1 MCKKLLV
8 SFIIFMFVLVPFQVQ
23 AQELEGQV
31 TALSL
36 NEKAPF
42 SGVLLDPIAAAK
54 MIVSQKYLRAEIELE
69 LRKEFQKELSDKRLS
84 FDLLKVDYDSLKKIY
99 EETLLIKNEQINDL
113 SIFLEKEISNDNN
126 HWFTFGGMIAGIVL
140 SVAVFYA
147 SVEIAK

>member
-1 MCKKLLV
+1 MCKRFLV
-8 SFIIFMFVLVPFQVQ
+8 SFIIFMFVLVPIQVQ

-42 SGVLLDPIAAAK
+42 SGVLLDPIAASK
-54 MIVSQKYLRAEIELE
+54 MIVNQKYLRAEIELE

>member
-8 SFIIFMFVLVPFQVQ
+8 SFIIFMFVLVPIQVQ

-54 MIVSQKYLRAEIELE
+54 MIVNQKYLRAEIELE

>member
-8 SFIIFMFVLVPFQVQ
+8 SFIIFMFVLVPIQVQ

-54 MIVSQKYLRAEIELE
+54 MIVNQKYLRAEIELE
-69 LRKEFQKELSDKRLS
+69 LRKEFQKELSGKRLS
-84 FDLLKVDYDSLKKIY
+84 FDLLKVDYVSLKKIH

-126 HWFTFGGMIAGIVL
+126 HWFAFGGMMAGIVL

-147 SVEIAK
+147 SVEIVK

>member
-1 MCKKLLV
+1 MCKRFLV
-8 SFIIFMFVLVPFQVQ
+8 SFIIFMFVLVPIQVQ

-42 SGVLLDPIAAAK
+42 SGVLLDPIAASK
-54 MIVSQKYLRAEIELE
+54 MIVNQKYLRAEIELE

-84 FDLLKVDYDSLKKIY
+84 FDLLKVDYDSLKKIH

-113 SIFLEKEISNDNN
+113 SIFLEKEISSDNN

>member
-8 SFIIFMFVLVPFQVQ
+8 SFIIFMFVLVPIQVQ

-54 MIVSQKYLRAEIELE
+54 MIVNQKYLRAEIELE

-84 FDLLKVDYDSLKKIY
+84 FDLLKVDYDSLKKIH

-126 HWFTFGGMIAGIVL
+126 HWFTFGGMMAGIVL

>member
-8 SFIIFMFVLVPFQVQ
+8 SFIIFMFVLVPIQVQ

-54 MIVSQKYLRAEIELE
+54 MIVNQKYLRAEIELE

-84 FDLLKVDYDSLKKIY
+84 FDLLKVDYDSLKKIH

-126 HWFTFGGMIAGIVL
+126 HWFAFGGVMAGIVL

>member
-8 SFIIFMFVLVPFQVQ
+8 SFIIFMFVLVPIQVQ

-31 TALSL
+31 IALSL

-54 MIVSQKYLRAEIELE
+54 MIVNQKYLRAEIELE

-126 HWFTFGGMIAGIVL
+126 HWFAFGGMMAGIVL

-147 SVEIAK
+147 SVEIVK

>member
-8 SFIIFMFVLVPFQVQ
+8 SFIIFMFVLVPIQAQ

-54 MIVSQKYLRAEIELE
+54 MIVNQKYLRAEIELE
-69 LRKEFQKELSDKRLS
+69 LRKEFQKELSGKRLS

>member
-8 SFIIFMFVLVPFQVQ
+8 SFIIFMFVLVPIQVQ

-31 TALSL
+31 IALSL

-54 MIVSQKYLRAEIELE
+54 MIVNQKYLRAEIELE

-99 EETLLIKNEQINDL
+99 EETLLIKNEQISDL

>member
-8 SFIIFMFVLVPFQVQ
+8 SFIIFMFVLVPIQAQ

-54 MIVSQKYLRAEIELE
+54 MIVNQKYLRAEIELE

-99 EETLLIKNEQINDL
+99 EETLLMKNEQINDL

>member
-8 SFIIFMFVLVPFQVQ
+8 SFIIFMFVLVPIQAQ

-54 MIVSQKYLRAEIELE
+54 MIVNQKYLRAE

>member
-8 SFIIFMFVLVPFQVQ
+8 SFIIFMFVLVPIQVQ

-54 MIVSQKYLRAEIELE
+54 MIVNQKYLRAEIELE
-69 LRKEFQKELSDKRLS
+69 LRKEFQKELSGKRLS

>member
-54 MIVSQKYLRAEIELE
+54 MIVNQKYLRAEIELE

-84 FDLLKVDYDSLKKIY
+84 FDLLKVNYDSLKKIY
-99 EETLLIKNEQINDL
+99 EETLLMKNEQINDL